1 MDGSAHA
8 RRERPLGWWLKEAD
22 GRIDAAFDRAL
33 GLRGLDRRR
42 WQVLASLARAPMA
55 QADVAAALS
64 RFDDDAEIGQI
75 VTDLVGRGLV
85 RGDPDRLELSDRGV
99 RVQQEAAREVGVI
112 RDRVGAAL
120 GEAGYEALIDLL
132 MQLVDAFPDDQHRN
146 GS

>member
-1 MDGSAHA
+1 MDGGRG

-22 GRIDAAFDRAL
+22 GRIDGAFDRAL

-42 WQVLASLARAPMA
+42 WQVLASLARGSMA

-64 RFDDDAEIGQI
+64 RFDDDAEIAEI
-75 VTDLVGRGLV
+75 VTDLVARGLV
-85 RGDPDRLELSDRGV
+85 HRDADDRLQLSGRGV

-120 GEAGYEALIDLL
+120 GEAGYEELIDLL
-132 MQLVDAFPDDQHRN
+132 MQLVDAFPHDQHRN